1 MNGRGRAC
9 GKLLLLTATAVAL
22 SVGLSACSPSEP
34 AGSAPT
40 ASGRPDATAG
50 PSGAPA
56 PDPAPTLQPEGSAE
70 QNRDYFDRVNERVA
84 QGDGEPDGRAFVD
97 GLVAAGF
104 DRAAMEV
111 TPDRTAVDLAADSI
125 QFSVRIGDECLLG
138 QFGSTGYVSHVTDV
152 LSTGRCL
159 VGRTRPI
166 DW

>member
-1 MNGRGRAC
+1 MNGGGRAC
-9 GKLLLLTATAVAL
+9 GKLLLLTGAAVAL

-34 AGSAPT
+34 ADSAPT
-40 ASGRPDATAG
+40 ASRRPDATAG
-50 PSGAPA
+50 PSAPA
-56 PDPAPTLQPEGSAE
+56 PDPAPTLRPGGGAE
-70 QNRDYFDRVNERVA
+70 QNLDYFDWVNERVVQA
-84 QGDGEPDGRAFVD
+84 DGEPDGRAFID
-97 GLVAAGF
+97 GLIAAGF

-138 QFGSTGYVSHVTDV
+138 QWGGTGYASHVTGV

-159 VGRTRPI
+159 VGRTRHI